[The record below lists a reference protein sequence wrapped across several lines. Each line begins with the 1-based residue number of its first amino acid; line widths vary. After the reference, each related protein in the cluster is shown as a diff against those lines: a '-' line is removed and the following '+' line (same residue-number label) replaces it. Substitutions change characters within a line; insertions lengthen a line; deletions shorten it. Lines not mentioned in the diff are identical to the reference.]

1 MIKLLLFI
9 LLTIITISCEC
20 VPGLDAP
27 KEITPENSTQC
38 LFINGVEDNEN
49 IYFETDEIKILGTI
63 NFSKTN
69 FDFKKVKIGNYFLKI
84 KANDS
89 VSVIY
94 NSPFNFKKDKRYI
107 LCSAGI
113 NYSLQTLLIEQDYS
127 NQNYTEI
134 INLSGEPNPLDITII
149 VGSDTVKYSLNQL
162 TSIKLDINNVKIDML
177 YIKNNNSELELN
189 EKDIQLLNYNLLI
202 IKGNNYINKRNLF
215 LDAVS
220 SN

>member
-1 MIKLLLFI
+1 MTKLLLFI
-9 LLTIITISCEC
+9 LLAMVTIGCEC

-49 IYFETDEIKILGTI
+49 IYLETDEIKILGAI
-63 NFSKTN
+63 NYSKTI

-107 LCSAGI
+107 LCAAGI
-113 NYSLQTLLIEQDYS
+113 NYSIQTLLIEQDYS

-134 INLSGEPNPLDITII
+134 INLSGEPNPLEITII
-149 VGSDTVKYSLNQL
+149 SGTDTLKYSLNQL
-162 TSIKLDINNVKIDML
+162 TSIKLDINNAKIDML

-202 IKGNNYINKRNLF
+202 IKGKNYINRRNLI